1 MKRRPFYGWLNLAV
15 LWLSY
20 GTVVAAISYAF
31 GVVVNDMADSLG
43 MTMTLAT
50 GAYTGYTLV
59 HALSAPLAGKFINR
73 FGAKAS
79 MAVGLA
85 LMAIGC
91 LLMALVGRSVWF
103 YYVFWIFFIGF
114 GMRFGTLLPEQ
125 VNISKW
131 FFNYRGLA
139 MALLLTAGGVGGYIF
154 TPVCTWVN
162 SHSGWRSVWLMIA
175 ALAGASI
182 LLTLLVVRESPE
194 KYGLQPDNGRS
205 PAAKAGKAAGAAY
218 KTSECWRLRD
228 AERTAPFYMLI
239 FLYFA
244 SSYQLS
250 IISSQAINHLE
261 LQGIERGPAAGAVG
275 MFALINTF
283 GRVAVGVLGDR
294 VDMKK
299 IVVAGAA
306 LSAAGFLLL
315 MNATGMAAVYISLIL
330 SGLGYGII
338 MVAPQNM
345 LLNYYGSYD
354 YANINGLYSMIAGVL
369 SSIPSVL
376 VGWFYDLRGDYSF
389 AWILGIALMALCL
402 LIGLIIRPPRLCS
415 RTGMAGQAL
424 GGN

>member
-162 SHSGWRSVWLMIA
+162 MLNALWSTVTTRSERSFFTFPIC
-175 ALAGASI
+175 
-182 LLTLLVVRESPE
+182 ES
-194 KYGLQPDNGRS
+194 
-205 PAAKAGKAAGAAY
+205 
-218 KTSECWRLRD
+218 
-228 AERTAPFYMLI
+228 
-239 FLYFA
+239 
-244 SSYQLS
+244 
-250 IISSQAINHLE
+250 
-261 LQGIERGPAAGAVG
+261 
-275 MFALINTF
+275 
-283 GRVAVGVLGDR
+283 
-294 VDMKK
+294 
-299 IVVAGAA
+299 
-306 LSAAGFLLL
+306 
-315 MNATGMAAVYISLIL
+315 
-330 SGLGYGII
+330 
-338 MVAPQNM
+338 
-345 LLNYYGSYD
+345 LN
-354 YANINGLYSMIAGVL
+354 
-369 SSIPSVL
+369 
-376 VGWFYDLRGDYSF
+376 
-389 AWILGIALMALCL
+389 
-402 LIGLIIRPPRLCS
+402 S
-415 RTGMAGQAL
+415 R
-424 GGN
+424 

>member
-1 MKRRPFYGWLNLAV
+1 M
-15 LWLSY
+15 
-20 GTVVAAISYAF
+20 
-31 GVVVNDMADSLG
+31 
-43 MTMTLAT
+43 
-50 GAYTGYTLV
+50 
-59 HALSAPLAGKFINR
+59 KFIER
-73 FGAKAS
+73 
-79 MAVGLA
+79 L
-85 LMAIGC
+85 
-91 LLMALVGRSVWF
+91 GREWL
-103 YYVFWIFFIGF
+103 FFDG
-114 GMRFGTLLPEQ
+114 GMGSILQE
-125 VNISKW
+125 
-131 FFNYRGLA
+131 RGL
-139 MALLLTAGGVGGYIF
+139 
-154 TPVCTWVN
+154 
-162 SHSGWRSVWLMIA
+162 
-175 ALAGASI
+175 
-182 LLTLLVVRESPE
+182 
-194 KYGLQPDNGRS
+194 
-205 PAAKAGKAAGAAY
+205 
-218 KTSECWRLRD
+218 
-228 AERTAPFYMLI
+228 
-239 FLYFA
+239 
-244 SSYQLS
+244 
-250 IISSQAINHLE
+250 
-261 LQGIERGPAAGAVG
+261 AAGAVG